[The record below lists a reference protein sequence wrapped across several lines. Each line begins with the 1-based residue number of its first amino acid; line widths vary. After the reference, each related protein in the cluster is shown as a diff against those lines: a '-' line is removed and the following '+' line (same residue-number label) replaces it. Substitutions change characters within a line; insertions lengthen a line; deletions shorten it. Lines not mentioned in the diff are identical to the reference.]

1 MFLFKQSVKLPFRR
15 EYFESVLSGSES
27 GTSTT
32 TAIILGLVATNQSIQ
47 TVATAAGITLFIQ
60 AFNAASSRYS
70 ALRTATEIDGIDEY
84 QPRIPA
90 IGSVLQFFF
99 HMVFGLLPLIPIL
112 VLSIGNGII
121 YTVLVAIASLMVVAI
136 YKVRYIKKH
145 AWQDG
150 VELVLLGILVMLV
163 GLLAGFLLEYWV

>member
-15 EYFESVLSGSES
+15 EYFESILSGSES

-32 TAIILGLVATNQSIQ
+32 TAIVLGLVATSQSLQ
-47 TVATAAGITLFIQ
+47 TVVTAAGITLFIQ

-84 QPRIPA
+84 QPHIPA
-90 IGSVLQFFF
+90 IGSVLQFCF
-99 HMVFGLLPLIPIL
+99 HMLFGLLPLMPIL
-112 VLSIGNGII
+112 ILSIGNGII
-121 YTVLVAIASLMVVAI
+121 YTVMVAVASLILVAA

-150 VELVLLGILVMLV
+150 VELVLLGVLVMLV
-163 GLLAGFLLEYWV
+163 GLLAGLSLEYLI